1 MKPRDVRGLI
11 SAVAVGFF
19 LAGCGETRDAAP
31 DNTAASKPPNGVGT
45 ITPGAPAPIFTL
57 AWSEYPSWSVF
68 GVASDRGLIDAKKG
82 KLGRLE
88 EKWGVDI
95 ELQLLQYE
103 PCITAYQSK
112 ASDAVCI
119 TNMDVLN
126 PALSRKSV
134 AIMPTSTS
142 NGADACI
149 VAGIPDLKEL
159 RKHKVHGLQESVS
172 EYAFVRCLE
181 TKGEKE
187 SDYQYSQMDPEKAA
201 LAMQARTAGIDAI
214 MVWNPFVLQTLKS
227 RRDAK
232 VLFDSSL
239 IPEEIIDMVVVGND
253 VLDRPRGKEFACAVV
268 DTYYEFNKMLA
279 DPNERDSL
287 LVALGEK
294 FSSLNRDEMEKAVTQ
309 TRFYK
314 TPQEGLEL
322 YTGKKFRATMS
333 RILDFYVSRR
343 IIKGTPPTLGF
354 DGDER
359 AALAQLRFDPS
370 FIRMVQE
377 RK

>member
-1 MKPRDVRGLI
+1 MNPKDVRGLI
-11 SAVAVGFF
+11 TAVALGFF
-19 LAGCGETRDAAP
+19 LGGCGDTREA
-31 DNTAASKPPNGVGT
+31 
-45 ITPGAPAPIFTL
+45 TPGSVPSGGGATIPRGPAPTFTL

-68 GVASDRGLIDAKKG
+68 GVASDRGLIDGKKG
-82 KLGRLE
+82 KLGRIE

-149 VAGIPDLKEL
+149 VVGIPDLKEL
-159 RKHKVHGLQESVS
+159 RKHKVFGLPESVS
-172 EYAFVRCLE
+172 QYAFVRCLE
-181 TKGEKE
+181 VKGEKE
-187 SDYQYSQMDPEKAA
+187 ADYQYSQMDPEKAA
-201 LAMQARTAGIDAI
+201 LAMQAKTSGVDAI

-227 RRDAK
+227 RKDAR

-239 IPEEIIDMVVVGND
+239 IPEEIIDMIVVGQD
-253 VLDRPRGKEFACAVV
+253 VLERPHGKEFAWAVA

-279 DPNERDSL
+279 DPKERDGL

-314 TPQEGLEL
+314 TPEEGLGL
-322 YTGKKFRATMS
+322 LTGEKFRMTMG
-333 RILDFYVSRR
+333 RIVDFYVSRG
-343 IIKGTPPTLGF
+343 IIKGTPPTLNFGE
-354 DGDER
+354 DAKPGG
-359 AALAQLRFDPS
+359 AQLRFDPS